1 MTIQNVS
8 NAGQAPQPVKFAGNG
23 TPHVAA
29 AAPSSAPVEL
39 PKVAVKPVDTQQASA
54 ALKSAVDDINR
65 KMLQSNKKLE
75 FSIDDNTKQRV
86 VRLVDMETGDLI
98 RQFPSEEMLSISE
111 AIDKI
116 QQGLLLKQKA

>member
-1 MTIQNVS
+1 MTIQNVN
-8 NAGQAPQPVKFAGNG
+8 NAGQTPHPVKFSGDGVSPVA
-23 TPHVAA
+23 VAA
-29 AAPSSAPVEL
+29 PHSAPVEL
-39 PKVAVKPVDTQQASA
+39 PKAAVKPVDTQQSSA
-54 ALKSAVDDINR
+54 ALKRAVEEINN
-65 KMLQSNKKLE
+65 KMLQSNRKLE